1 MDTLKHDICH
11 YTLILHDFVASVT
24 VLLDQLSYLWQ
35 VR

>member
-1 MDTLKHDICH
+1 MDTLKHDNY